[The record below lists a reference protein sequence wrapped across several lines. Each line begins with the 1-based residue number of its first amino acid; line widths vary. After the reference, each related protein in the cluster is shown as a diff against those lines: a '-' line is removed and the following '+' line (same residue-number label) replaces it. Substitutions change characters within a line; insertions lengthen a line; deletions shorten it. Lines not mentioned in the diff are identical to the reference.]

1 MPSAA
6 VSKHVY
12 VLVHGRRKIANPSC
26 TVAHTPPQ
34 VLEELQTLFR
44 VGRRA
49 REPIRSIDA
58 SGVVM
63 TTLTFHAMLVSLV
76 TLTRATQPTSAP
88 SHLSSCRRKFLS
100 AVRCSIMTAGQKQIW
115 AMHYKGDAAAL
126 KERNRSFELACQS
139 GADRVTFEGKSDHQI
154 RTQFNDLSSERGEM
168 TQRRGPARSGAR
180 HRRSTTSTKHL

>member
-1 MPSAA
+1 M
-6 VSKHVY
+6 Y
-12 VLVHGRRKIANPSC
+12 VHVHGRQKIANLSC
-26 TVAHTPPQ
+26 SVAHTPPP
-34 VLEELQTLFR
+34 VFEEIHTLFR

-49 REPIRSIDA
+49 REPVRSIDA

-154 RTQFNDLSSERGEM
+154 RTQFNDLLKRKRGNDTEEGPSASGSSP
-168 TQRRGPARSGAR
+168 PAIDDEYKALVSFF
-180 HRRSTTSTKHL
+180 